1 MGMTQGLSWW
11 RRLLKRGEMERHL
24 DAELRFHFDGLVADN
39 LRAGMSETEARRS
52 ARLEFGGVEHVKE
65 ECRDARGTR
74 WVETSLQDIRYG
86 VRMLGKSPA
95 LTTILAITLAL
106 GIGVNTA
113 IFSVV
118 NGWLLR
124 PLPVR
129 APEQLAVLASLQKE
143 KRRPQ
148 VSYPDLLDFQKQANA
163 FSDLFA
169 FAFHIGGLSAD
180 GTARMFVFS
189 AVTGNYF
196 SALGVKPALGRLLL
210 PGEGEKSGDPIL
222 AVLGYSYWQ
231 KNFGG
236 DRSILGKAVVVDGQP
251 ATIVGVTPPE
261 FHGTLFSIDMDGYVP
276 LNAIARDSAV
286 SSDSKP
292 DPNVFWTDRGIR
304 RLTLLGRLKPGVC
317 LPQAQAATNVVAERL
332 ASQYPATNAGVNIRV
347 IPERFARPMP
357 LVATFVPV
365 IAGLFLA
372 LPALVLLL
380 ACMNVANILLA
391 RAMARQSEMAIRAA
405 VGGGRVRLIRQLLT
419 ESLLL
424 ASLGG
429 IAGLALGAG
438 ALRVTGALFHGLLSG
453 SSNYSM
459 SLDTS
464 FDGRVF
470 LYATAAIVFTG
481 MFVGAWPAIRAT
493 RASVNGLLHEG
504 GRSDSAGI
512 RRNPFGRSL
521 VVVQIAGS
529 LVLLVVS
536 GLFVR
541 SLQRAERMDLGFDVD
556 HVLSVLLDP
565 NGIGYDQ
572 TRTKNFY
579 RDLEDR
585 VSGLPGVETAS
596 LAFAVPLTYITK
608 EAPVYVEIHPALTG
622 QQPPSVS
629 YNAVDA
635 GYFDAMR
642 IPLQRGRA
650 FQLSD
655 NETAPRVAIVNQAMA
670 KRFWPNEDPIGK
682 RFSIK
687 SAAGPFIQ
695 VVGLSQNGQ
704 YAYLSP
710 DIQSYFYLSLA
721 QDYSSYRALLVRT
734 SGPPKSLTAAV
745 EDEIHKLAPD
755 LVIEDVHTL
764 RELAGG
770 LAGFFLF
777 RLAASLAAFLGILGL
792 GLTVI
797 GVYGVVSFS
806 TSQRTHE
813 IGVRMALGAGH
824 ADVMRLVLRQG
835 LKLVIAGVTL
845 GLLTALVLT
854 RAIAKLLIGVK
865 AIDPVVFIVIPLLL
879 TAVALFACYLP
890 ARHATRINPP
900 GALRWE

>member
-1 MGMTQGLSWW
+1 MSWW
-11 RRLLKRGEMERHL
+11 RRLLKRGDMERHL
-24 DAELRFHFDGLVADN
+24 DAELRFHFDGLVAEN
-39 LRAGMSETEARRS
+39 VRAGMSEPEARRS
-52 ARLEFGGVEHVKE
+52 ARLEFGGVEQVKE

-74 WVETSLQDIRYG
+74 WIETILQDIRYG

-95 LTTILAITLAL
+95 LTAILAVTLAL

-129 APEQLAVLASLQKE
+129 APEELTVLASVQKE
-143 KRRPQ
+143 KRSAQ
-148 VSYPDLLDFQKQANA
+148 VSYPDLLDFQKQADA

-169 FAFHIGGLSAD
+169 FSWHIGGLSVD
-180 GTARMFVFS
+180 GTAHQFVFS

-196 SALGVKPALGRLLL
+196 SGLGVKPALGRLLL

-236 DRSILGKAVVVDGQP
+236 DRTILGKAVVIDGQP
-251 ATIVGVTPPE
+251 ATIVGITPPE
-261 FHGTLFSIDMDGYVP
+261 FHGTLFSFDMDGYLP
-276 LNAIARDSAV
+276 LNAIAGDSAM
-286 SSDSKP
+286 SSDFKP
-292 DPNVFWTDRGIR
+292 DPNAFWTDRRVR
-304 RLTLLGRLKPGVC
+304 RLTMLGRLKPGVN
-317 LPQAQAATNVVAERL
+317 LRQAQAATNVVTERL
-332 ASQYPATNAGVNIRV
+332 ASQYPATNTGINIRV
-347 IPERFARPMP
+347 IPERFARPAPM
-357 LVATFVPV
+357 VASFVPL
-365 IAGLFLA
+365 IASLFLA

-391 RAMARQSEMAIRAA
+391 RATARQSEMAIRAA
-405 VGGGRVRLIRQLLT
+405 VGGGRARLIRQFLT

-429 IAGLALGAG
+429 IAGIALGAV
-438 ALRVTGALFHGLLSG
+438 ALRAIGTLFHSLMTS
-453 SSNYSM
+453 SSNYSLSM
-459 SLDTS
+459 DTS
-464 FDGRVF
+464 FDRTVF
-470 LYATAAIVFTG
+470 LYAAAAVVFTG
-481 MFVGAWPAIRAT
+481 IFVGVWPAIRAT
-493 RASVNGLLHEG
+493 RASVNTLLHEG
-504 GRSDSAGI
+504 GRNDSAGM
-512 RRNPFGRSL
+512 GRSRFRKSL
-521 VVVQIAGS
+521 VVAQIAGS
-529 LVLLVVS
+529 LLLLVVS

-541 SLQRAERMDLGFDVD
+541 SLDRAEHMDLGFETD
-556 HVLSVLLDP
+556 HVLSALLDP
-565 NGIGYDQ
+565 NGIGYDE

-585 VSGLPGVETAS
+585 VSAIPGVETAS
-596 LAFAVPLTYITK
+596 LAFGAPLTYISK
-608 EAPVYVEIHPALTG
+608 GAPIYVEIHPATAG
-622 QQPPSVS
+622 QPPPSIS

-635 GYFDAMR
+635 TYFEAMR

-650 FQLSD
+650 FQPSD

-687 SAAGPFIQ
+687 SAAGPFVQ
-695 VVGLSQNGQ
+695 VVGLSRNAQ

-710 DIQSYFYLSLA
+710 DIQSYFYLPLA

-734 SGPPKSLTAAV
+734 SVPPKSLTTAI

-755 LVIEDVHTL
+755 LVIQDVHTM
-764 RELAGG
+764 REVAGG
-770 LAGFFLF
+770 LGGFFLF

-792 GLTVI
+792 GLTLI

-824 ADVMRLVLRQG
+824 GDVVRLVMRQG
-835 LKLVIAGVTL
+835 LKLVIGGVAL
-845 GLLTALVLT
+845 GLIAALVLT
-854 RAIAKLLIGVK
+854 RAMAKLLIGVT
-865 AIDPVVFIVIPLLL
+865 AIDPVVFIVIPVLL
-879 TAVALFACYLP
+879 TAVALLACYLP
-890 ARHATRINPP
+890 ARRATHINPLE
-900 GALRWE
+900 ALRWE